1 MKEFIFNRKDY
12 KSYKDM
18 YEDIAKKT
26 NSINIKDYFDSSN
39 YDYNPNILWECLCCD
54 YGFASNN
61 IKLIC
66 LNFNKE
72 KIALQKNFND
82 YNFNIILEVF
92 NDFVQKFPNN
102 QLEFIMEE
110 E

>member
-39 YDYNPNILWECLCCD
+39 YDYNPNILWDVLAFFCRT
-54 YGFASNN
+54 YKIPKPNANGFFPSFSRKFLSLKISFYAYSNRSRP
-61 IKLIC
+61 
-66 LNFNKE
+66 
-72 KIALQKNFND
+72 
-82 YNFNIILEVF
+82 V
-92 NDFVQKFPNN
+92 
-102 QLEFIMEE
+102 
-110 E
+110 